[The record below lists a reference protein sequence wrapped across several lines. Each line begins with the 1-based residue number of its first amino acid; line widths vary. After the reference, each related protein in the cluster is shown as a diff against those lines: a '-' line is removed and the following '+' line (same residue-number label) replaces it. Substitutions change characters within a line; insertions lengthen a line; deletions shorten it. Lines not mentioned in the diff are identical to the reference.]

1 MLDTWSR
8 SYRRRASAETGGT
21 VDALQKGGEG
31 RDATVCGGC
40 QVVSGG
46 VRGCQGVSGG
56 VRGCQV
62 SQVCE
67 ESRMSYFATTL
78 NSCYHG

>member
-1 MLDTWSR
+1 VLDTWSR

-46 VRGCQGVSGG
+46 VRGCQ
-56 VRGCQV
+56 V

>member
-56 VRGCQV
+56 VRCRRCVKNRECHISLQ
-62 SQVCE
+62 
-67 ESRMSYFATTL
+67 
-78 NSCYHG
+78 H